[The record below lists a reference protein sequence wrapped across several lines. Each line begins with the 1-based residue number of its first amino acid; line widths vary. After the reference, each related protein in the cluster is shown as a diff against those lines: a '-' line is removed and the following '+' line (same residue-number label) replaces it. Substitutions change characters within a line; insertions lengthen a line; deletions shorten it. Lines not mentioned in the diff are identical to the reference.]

1 MYQGHELITP
11 REIIIVTIVWL
22 WRGLGPCWRGCRG
35 YLGTW
40 GLVPRRGGGHGVR
53 PSDAKHLDEA
63 CEDPNKPRLI
73 RYTYF
78 ANVQVGAIRV
88 QLGVVV
94 REDGCVDIVGRRH
107 NVAVVIGPDH
117 VRSRAVLAR
126 SPQAQGLARKE
137 VRAIRVD
144 RGV

>member
-22 WRGLGPCWRGCRG
+22 WSVLGPCWRGCRG

-53 PSDAKHLDEA
+53 PSDAKH
-63 CEDPNKPRLI
+63 
-73 RYTYF
+73 F